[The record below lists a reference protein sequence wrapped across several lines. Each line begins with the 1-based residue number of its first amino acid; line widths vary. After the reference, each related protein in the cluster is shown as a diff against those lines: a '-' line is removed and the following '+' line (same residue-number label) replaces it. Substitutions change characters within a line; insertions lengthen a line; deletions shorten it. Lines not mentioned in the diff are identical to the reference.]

1 MPLPKQPSAGDVQIK
16 ARELVNYQ
24 DRHTTQPSIQ
34 IPKTGSDGKPVT
46 NNFPGMYIPKH
57 SYDSEWAKKAR
68 LVRKNPYT
76 GEPMK
81 WQAEVDEKTIKYMKD
96 KEDIENALNYEEF
109 KMSLIDFKDPVQ
121 GKKGK
126 AKGKGKAGGGGQK
139 RKVEPSWPDT
149 KKKDV
154 KIKKKG
160 KVTKLRGKAL
170 KAIKSRF

>member
-1 MPLPKQPSAGDVQIK
+1 MPLPRQPPAGDVQIK
-16 ARELVNYQ
+16 ARELVKYQ

-34 IPKTGSDGKPVT
+34 IPKTARDGKPVT

-57 SYDSEWAKKAR
+57 PYDSEWARKAR

-76 GEPMK
+76 GEAMK

-109 KMSLIDFKDPVQ
+109 KMSLIDFDDPVQ

-126 AKGKGKAGGGGQK
+126 AKGKGKGSGRK
-139 RKVEPSWPDT
+139 RVEPSWPDT
-149 KKKDV
+149 KKSDV

-160 KVTKLRGKAL
+160 KVTKLRGKVL